1 MRAIDRLPNRRKIID
16 AMLAGVS
23 DRKIAKMA
31 GVSHVAV
38 NAYRREILQ
47 PQLQTAAKAH
57 QFSKLADRMGIEPPE
72 AGQVAALTQ
81 EIVKGNVFLDRAELL
96 WQQCLDGVK
105 DAKEAVRTHK
115 DRNGKVV
122 FDGRDFAALA
132 ALLNQAHRN
141 LELFGRGA
149 GYLRDDPAGVQVKNM
164 MVVLPRVGKVTPATG
179 QFPLVDRGAGDGEK
193 P

>member
-1 MRAIDRLPNRRKIID
+1 M
-16 AMLAGVS
+16 
-23 DRKIAKMA
+23 
-31 GVSHVAV
+31 
-38 NAYRREILQ
+38 
-47 PQLQTAAKAH
+47 
-57 QFSKLADRMGIEPPE
+57 EPKPLL
-72 AGQVAALTQ
+72 GSNLTQ

-149 GYLRDDPAGVQVKNM
+149 GYLRDDPAGVEAKNM
-164 MVVLPRVGKVTPATG
+164 MVVLPRVGKVAPATDNL
-179 QFPLVDRGAGDGEK
+179 PLVDQGAGDGEK